1 MTPSNAPLDEGMN
14 MKSNRTVLR
23 IWAATASVALTL
35 VTSQGA
41 MAGPAGAKPAARAEA
56 PGGPPSS

>member
-1 MTPSNAPLDEGMN
+1 